1 VHHVEAIRSVL
12 WVGDASSLPGAE
24 IGQAPW
30 LDVVWEPDLL
40 RALELPPSRFHA
52 VVLAS
57 NDPDRALIGLL
68 DLRDHAGDTPVVIV
82 GSDSV
87 RSAAP
92 ELSRAGARKVLGPD
106 TGSDL
111 GKLFDWLAPQQRP
124 TPSARGEAPPS
135 TTYGLIGAS
144 RAMCELRR
152 QIRRVADSDAN
163 VLVQGESGTGK
174 ELVAQAIHRHG
185 RRHAGPFVALNCA
198 ALPETLL
205 EAELLGSVR
214 GAYTG
219 ADRDRT
225 GLIEEASGGTLFLDE
240 IAEASPALQAKLLR
254 VLQERRVRPL
264 GAREERHIDVRVI
277 AATHRDLPREIA
289 AERFRADL
297 YYRLRVLPIAVA
309 PLRKR
314 TDDISILAHHFLT
327 RFASQESKPVPTLER
342 EAIRLL
348 EAHTWPGNV
357 RELENE
363 LHRALALSDGPRL
376 GPADLAIDL
385 GASAECAQDAWA
397 TRAPGETLRETL
409 ERVETWILRRS
420 LESHAGRRAETA
432 RTLGL
437 TREGLYKK
445 LKRLNID

>member
-1 VHHVEAIRSVL
+1 VQAIHSV
-12 WVGDASSLPGAE
+12 
-24 IGQAPW
+24 
-30 LDVVWEPDLL
+30 
-40 RALELPPSRFHA
+40 LELPPSRFDG

-57 NDPDRALIGLL
+57 HDPDRALIGLL
-68 DLRDHAGDTPVVIV
+68 DLRDHAGETPIVIV

-87 RSAAP
+87 RSAAS
-92 ELSRAGARKVLGPD
+92 ELSRAGAHKVLSPDDGP
-106 TGSDL
+106 DL
-111 GKLFDWLAPQQRP
+111 GKLFDWLAPQQP
-124 TPSARGEAPPS
+124 PAPSRREALPAG

-144 RAMCELRR
+144 RAMRVLRG

-163 VLVQGESGTGK
+163 VLIQGESGTGK
-174 ELVAQAIHRHG
+174 ELVAQAIHQHG
-185 RRHAGPFVALNCA
+185 RRRAGPFVALNCA

-205 EAELLGSVR
+205 EAELLGTVR

-219 ADRDRT
+219 ADRDRA
-225 GLIEEASGGTLFLDE
+225 GLIEEAGGGTLFLDE
-240 IAEASPALQAKLLR
+240 IAEASPAFQAKLLR
-254 VLQERRVRPL
+254 VLQERSVRPL
-264 GAREERHIDVRVI
+264 GARRERRVDVRVI
-277 AATHRDLPREIA
+277 AATHRDLQREIA
-289 AERFRADL
+289 VQRFRTDL
-297 YYRLRVLPIAVA
+297 YYRLRVLPIDVA

-314 TDDISILAHHFLT
+314 TEDISILAHHFLT
-327 RFASQESKPVPTLER
+327 RFSERESKPVPGIER

-376 GPADLAIDL
+376 GPADFAIDL
-385 GASAECAQDAWA
+385 GAATVCAQDAWA

-432 RTLGL
+432 RSLGL

-445 LKRLNID
+445 LKRLNVE

>member
-1 VHHVEAIRSVL
+1 
-12 WVGDASSLPGAE
+12 
-24 IGQAPW
+24 
-30 LDVVWEPDLL
+30 
-40 RALELPPSRFHA
+40 
-52 VVLAS
+52 
-57 NDPDRALIGLL
+57 
-68 DLRDHAGDTPVVIV
+68 
-82 GSDSV
+82 
-87 RSAAP
+87 
-92 ELSRAGARKVLGPD
+92 
-106 TGSDL
+106 
-111 GKLFDWLAPQQRP
+111 
-124 TPSARGEAPPS
+124 
-135 TTYGLIGAS
+135 
-144 RAMCELRR
+144 
-152 QIRRVADSDAN
+152 
-163 VLVQGESGTGK
+163 VQGESGTGK

-363 LHRALALSDGPRL
+363 LHRALALSDGARL
-376 GPADLAIDL
+376 GPADLAVDL
-385 GASAECAQDAWA
+385 GASGECAQDAWA